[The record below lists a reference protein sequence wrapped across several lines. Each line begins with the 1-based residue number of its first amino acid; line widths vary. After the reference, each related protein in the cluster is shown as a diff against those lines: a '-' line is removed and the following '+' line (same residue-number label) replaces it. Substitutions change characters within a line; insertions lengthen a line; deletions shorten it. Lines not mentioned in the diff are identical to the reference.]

1 VLFSNIENVS
11 LGHFTIRKACF
22 YNSDV
27 WKMHRAG
34 MASLLVN
41 SGIGK
46 LFKMKILSSIQPQ
59 FVPNLYE
66 FLSSV
71 EHKRRYFEE
80 C

>member
-1 VLFSNIENVS
+1 MCGRCTELE
-11 LGHFTIRKACF
+11 
-22 YNSDV
+22 
-27 WKMHRAG
+27 

-59 FVPNLYE
+59 FPNLYD
-66 FLSSV
+66 FFSSV